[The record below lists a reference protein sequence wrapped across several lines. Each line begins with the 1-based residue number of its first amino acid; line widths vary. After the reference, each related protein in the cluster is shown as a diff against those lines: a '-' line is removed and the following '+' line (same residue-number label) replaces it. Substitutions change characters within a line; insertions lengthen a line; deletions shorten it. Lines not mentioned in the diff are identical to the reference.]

1 MIVAAIALVIGGLVV
16 AGAGRL
22 GLKDR
27 LPRQHWAGM
36 RTKTTLATDDT
47 WVAAHRASGRATV
60 TGGVVMVLGGI
71 SATVSNP
78 DEETAAGI
86 LMGTLAVAGVAITVG
101 AVRGQ
106 RAARD
111 ALEMDAEA

>member
-16 AGAGRL
+16 AWVGRL
-22 GLKDR
+22 GLQDR

-36 RTKTTLATDDT
+36 RTRTTLATDDS

-60 TGGVVMVLGGI
+60 TGGVVMALGGI
-71 SATVSNP
+71 AAILSNS

-86 LMGTLAVAGVAITVG
+86 LMGALAVAGVAIVVG
-101 AVRGQ
+101 VVRGQ
-106 RAARD
+106 RAAREV
-111 ALEMDAEA
+111 LGTDAEG